1 MTARGEE
8 GFLIVH
14 QVNSVSAIV
23 CNYNYGDFIR
33 ETLESLA
40 RQTHRPDRLIV
51 VDDGSYDSSHSV
63 IDDFLGA
70 RGNRFANCRFIR
82 NEINAGKLA
91 CINTAL
97 QFVDT
102 RFTIILDSDDFL
114 PDHAIESLLAS
125 LLSAQKAAPEVGFV
139 YSDSH
144 LVDED
149 GEVIGRGRSAA
160 WSRKL
165 LETHSY
171 IPECALTVSDALK
184 EAAPYDETIRVSTK
198 HHKWMRIARV
208 GWIGR
213 YVPEPLF
220 FYRMHNRN
228 MSGIGRSVLAEEDN
242 SGRKDR
248 LLSGYW
254 RVAETN

>member
-1 MTARGEE
+1 MTA
-8 GFLIVH
+8 H

-23 CNYNYGDFIR
+23 CNYNYGGFIH

-40 RQTHRPDRLIV
+40 RQTHRPERLII
-51 VDDGSYDSSHSV
+51 VDDGSHDSSHAV

-70 RGNRFANCRFIR
+70 RGDLFAHCRFIR

-97 QFVDT
+97 RFVDT
-102 RFTIILDSDDFL
+102 RFAIILDSDDFV
-114 PDHAIESLLAS
+114 PEHAIESLLAR
-125 LLSAQKAAPEVGFV
+125 LLSAREAAPEVGFV

-149 GEVIGRGRSAA
+149 GEVIGRGRSAE

-171 IPECALTVSDALK
+171 IPECALTVSAALK
-184 EAAPYDETIRVSTK
+184 QAAPFDETIRVSTK
-198 HHKWMRIARV
+198 HHKWMRIARA

-220 FYRMHNRN
+220 FYRMHDGN
-228 MSGIGRSVLAEEDN
+228 MSGIGRSVLAEDDD

-254 RVAETN
+254 RIAETN